1 MEIPQTPNTPQ
12 KWCALFGFHIKELTI
27 NLGETEHAKKWR
39 MMREGGGSGYK
50 YFFVPAEPEVAKEEK
65 ASRDHNQR
73 QHGTAQSTHFS
84 HPLSQSYWF
93 KFSSNLSKLLFQIL
107 I

>member
-1 MEIPQTPNTPQ
+1 MVTNI
-12 KWCALFGFHIKELTI
+12 L
-27 NLGETEHAKKWR
+27 
-39 MMREGGGSGYK
+39 
-50 YFFVPAEPEVAKEEK
+50 VPAEPEVAKQEK

-93 KFSSNLSKLLFQIL
+93 KFSSSYGKATLSDCHFCMSIV
-107 I
+107 